1 MNKIWHFPSTLKPAC
16 LFFLINVP
24 GTWTAVQVIQE
35 SKDLK
40 THVEESINFYI
51 LNVPF
56 KANKKYSW
64 SVACLWSYCNW
75 AVWTTRLNPGPFSVR
90 DHSLVP
96 GGGPRQI
103 QDSQRGGINKSAH
116 KEGEGLPDFLFLF
129 YFQTN
134 TFSALGTNGTW
145 FARLLWRPKR

>member
-1 MNKIWHFPSTLKPAC
+1 MTFTLDLKPAC
-16 LFFLINVP
+16 LFFVMNVP

-40 THVEESINFYI
+40 THVEESRVNFYI
-51 LNVPF
+51 LYVPF

-64 SVACLWSYCNW
+64 SLVCLWSYCNW
-75 AVWTTRLNPGPFSVR
+75 AGWTTPLNPGPFSVM

-103 QDSQRGGINKSAH
+103 QDSQRRGINKSAQR
-116 KEGEGLPDFLFLF
+116 EGGGGLPDFLFLF

-145 FARLLWRPKR
+145 FARLLNANSS